1 MNADPSFSLRRALT
15 TLQTRNVALPES
27 FSNAV
32 QLWNEVSASRQAEPP
47 VTALRDA
54 IIAQADEV
62 GIGSALLLDLGAGR
76 LATAWQQ
83 AINETASRALRQL
96 LEHRDEIHAQL
107 RAQADKLIAKLQAT
121 ADLGDT
127 PLNTLVREGKHTEAR
142 LLADVDTTAAE
153 LNALYDFRDH
163 YLIPGGFRALN
174 VGHIS
179 CARWRNGPDIDHA
192 LHGGMTEGFL
202 SGLRATPRGELWF
215 PTAEE
220 ARDAAQR
227 YWNEYEAAETQRQR
241 ELFGQGSTVSWA

>member
-15 TLQTRNVALPES
+15 ALETRNIELPEA
-27 FSNAV
+27 FSDAV
-32 QLWNEVSASRQAEPP
+32 RLLNTISANRPDEPP
-47 VTALRDA
+47 LTALRDA

-83 AINETASRALRQL
+83 AINETANRALRLL
-96 LEHRDEIHAQL
+96 LENRQTIHAQL
-107 RAQADKLIAKLQAT
+107 AVIAADLIAKLQAT
-121 ADLGDT
+121 ADLGGT

-163 YLIPGGFRALN
+163 YLIPGGFRALK

-192 LHGGMTEGFL
+192 LHGGITEGFI

-220 ARDAAQR
+220 AREAAQR
-227 YWNEYEAAETQRQR
+227 YWDEYEAAETQRQR
-241 ELFGQGSTVSWA
+241 EQFGQGSTVSWA